1 MVVANNIKV
10 LDLSS
15 LEKKGNIEIVSKNK
29 IRSTGKYVFTYKAKV
44 DFNHGNI
51 TFKQGEHFQRE
62 F

>member
-10 LDLSS
+10 LDLSF

-29 IRSTGKYVFTYKAKV
+29 IRSSGKFIFTYKAKV
-44 DFNHGNI
+44 DFKYGNI
-51 TFKQGEHFQRE
+51 SFKQCEHFQRE